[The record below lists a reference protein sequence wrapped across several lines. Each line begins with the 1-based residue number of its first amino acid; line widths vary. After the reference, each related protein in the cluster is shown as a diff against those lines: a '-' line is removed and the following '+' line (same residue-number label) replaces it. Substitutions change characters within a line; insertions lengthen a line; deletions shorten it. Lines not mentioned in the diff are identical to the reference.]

1 MAVAEN
7 RMIVA
12 DNPLDDES
20 LLSDAL
26 LRQLMAVGQVDIL
39 VALPTLNNAATIV
52 DVVRAVHVCFTR
64 DLPRL
69 RTVMINVDGG
79 STDGTPE
86 LIRAASFTDTDVVQ
100 TSYSLRTLHRVV
112 APYHGL
118 PGKHTALRAVFA
130 AGELARAGVIAVVD
144 PGGPATT
151 AERVTELIGPVARSE
166 VEFLSPRYRRHPRD
180 GVLVTQ
186 LIRPLMRAVYGVAL
200 DEPLGPE
207 FACSGRFASHCLE
220 QDIWDREAA
229 RFAIDLWV
237 RAEAV
242 AGGFGV
248 GQIWRPAAST
258 AGART
263 TLREVVHQVVVSA
276 IESLR
281 GHESFWREVEGVA
294 KLRTWGSDPIAIPD
308 AAEWDYQA
316 LALQARHD
324 ITEIEPLLET
334 VLERAVLAQLLD
346 DSAHAGSELND
357 ELWVG
362 IVYAFAAAAHL
373 GRAGVDHLADM
384 FAPLYMWRASA
395 FMAKTAGES
404 SARVQARLNA
414 LCETFERLKPALVA
428 AWSADQ

>member
-1 MAVAEN
+1 MAAAES
-7 RMIVA
+7 RTIVPQ
-12 DNPLDDES
+12 NPVDDES
-20 LLSDAL
+20 SLSDAL
-26 LRQLMAVGQVDIL
+26 LRQLMAVGQVDVL

-69 RTVMINVDGG
+69 RTVMINLDGG

-86 LIRAASFTDTDVVQ
+86 LVRAASFTDADILQ

-130 AGELARAGVIAVVD
+130 AGELARASVIAVVD

-151 AERVTELIGPVARSE
+151 AERVTELIGPIARSE
-166 VEFLSPRYRRHPRD
+166 VEFLAPRYRRHPRD

-200 DEPLGPE
+200 DEPLGAE

-242 AGGFGV
+242 AGGFAV
-248 GQIWRPAAST
+248 GQIWRPATTT
-258 AGART
+258 AGAHT
-263 TLREVVHQVVVSA
+263 TLREAVHQVVVSA

-281 GHESFWREVEGVA
+281 AHASFWRTVEGVA
-294 KLRTWGSDPIAIPD
+294 ELRTWGSDPIAIPE
-308 AAEWDYQA
+308 AAAWDYQA

-334 VLERAVLAQLLD
+334 VLEATVLAQILE
-346 DSAHAGSELND
+346 DSSHTGSELDD
-357 ELWVG
+357 ELWVR
-362 IVYAFAAAAHL
+362 IVYTFAAAAHL

-384 FAPLYMWRASA
+384 FAPLYMWRAAA

-404 SARVQARLNA
+404 SATVQARLNSV
-414 LCETFERLKPALVA
+414 CERFERLKPALVA
-428 AWSADQ
+428 AWSADV

>member
-1 MAVAEN
+1 MAVAE
-7 RMIVA
+7 RRTIVA
-12 DNPLDDES
+12 QNPVDDES
-20 LLSDAL
+20 SLSDAL

-86 LIRAASFTDTDVVQ
+86 LVRAASFTDADVVQ

-118 PGKHTALRAVFA
+118 PGKHTALRTVFA
-130 AGELARAGVIAVVD
+130 AGELARASVIAVVD

-151 AERVTELIGPVARSE
+151 AERVTELIGPVARSD
-166 VEFLSPRYRRHPRD
+166 VEFLAPRYRRHPRD

-200 DEPLGPE
+200 DEPLGAE
-207 FACSGRFASHCLE
+207 FACSGGFASHCLE
-220 QDIWDREAA
+220 QDIWDRKAA

-242 AGGFGV
+242 AGSFAV
-248 GQIWRPAAST
+248 GQIWRPAPT
-258 AGART
+258 TVGART
-263 TLREVVHQVVVSA
+263 TLREAVHQVMVSA
-276 IESLR
+276 FESLR
-281 GHESFWREVEGVA
+281 AHESFWPKVVGVA
-294 KLRTWGSDPIAIPD
+294 ELPTWGSDPIAIPE
-308 AAEWDYQA
+308 AAAWDYQA

-324 ITEIEPLLET
+324 IREIEPLLQT
-334 VLERAVLAQLLD
+334 VLEPAVLAQLLD
-346 DSAHAGSELND
+346 DSSQAGSELDD

-362 IVYAFAAAAHL
+362 IVYAFATAAHL

-384 FAPLYMWRASA
+384 FAPLYMWRAAA
-395 FMAKTAGES
+395 FMAKTADDS
-404 SARVQARLNA
+404 SASVQARLNS
-414 LCETFERLKPALVA
+414 LCETFERLKPVLVA
-428 AWSADQ
+428 AWSADV